1 MRRSRLGAVAAL
13 LLLGGPLSGCGLLTL
28 MHDQMIGPISPAGPI
43 HDAAVGTGFE
53 ATFEGVSGNA
63 EGEALL
69 RPLPRD
75 IIRRMA
81 SPSSFHSAL
90 IGIETFLFGTST
102 YADRRTVKGA
112 TPDPGRIPSLGASVD
127 EVVTALGPPDR
138 WVRFAGGET
147 LAYRAERG
155 SWTTLNIGIPPV
167 VGFFIPIPGVSNLA
181 YRRIDKEEHSEG
193 FVLFFDEQRRLQRV
207 AAATP

>member
-1 MRRSRLGAVAAL
+1 MRLTSRAAAAL
-13 LLLGGPLSGCGLLTL
+13 LLLAPALAGCGLLTL

-90 IGIETFLFGTST
+90 IGIEAFLLGAST
-102 YADRRTVKGA
+102 YADRRTVTGA
-112 TPDPGRIPSLGASVD
+112 TPDPVRIPSLGASVED
-127 EVVTALGPPDR
+127 VVTVLGPPDR

-147 LAYRAERG
+147 MAYRAERER
-155 SWTTLNIGIPPV
+155 WTTLNLGIPPAL
-167 VGFFIPIPGVSNLA
+167 GFFIPFPGASNLA
-181 YRRIDKEEHSEG
+181 YRRIGKDEHSEG
-193 FVLFFDEQRRLQRV
+193 FVLFFDAGRRLERV
-207 AAATP
+207 AAPTP